1 MILLK
6 FDFVIMAL
14 VLGMKIGCISEI
26 PKMVISDS
34 RLAGYDMT
42 HAAYDKNRKR
52 LWARVWGEKYLFL
65 VLL

>member
-1 MILLK
+1 
-6 FDFVIMAL
+6 MAL